1 LRLINIQ
8 PAEDIKIRME
18 KDSVSVPIK
27 FIAKDGTDLPRLQQT
42 FLKESVFFG
51 AGETADFE
59 FTPLKAGTYNLK
71 VILVEG
77 QYFWSQKW
85 IVTD

>member
-1 LRLINIQ
+1 MDRICHAYSKL
-8 PAEDIKIRME
+8 
-18 KDSVSVPIK
+18 
-27 FIAKDGTDLPRLQQT
+27 
-42 FLKESVFFG
+42 FLKEKCIFD

-59 FTPLKAGTYNLK
+59 FTPLKAGIYDLK

-77 QYFWSQKW
+77 VYSWNQKW